1 MRIDAVKTRPYEGQ
15 LPGTSGLRKRV
26 TVFQQPGYTENF
38 LESIFSVLRPK
49 EGSIWVVG
57 GDGRYYNDTVIQTVI
72 RMAAGHGV
80 STLIIGKNGIL
91 STPAVSWMIRQRQ
104 AQAGLLLTASH
115 NAGGPLGDFGIKLN
129 MSHGGPASEKIMQ
142 QIYEYTRTVS
152 WYVTSDLPDI
162 DLNEV
167 GFQIKDGLTIEIVDP
182 VRGYVDYMKEIF
194 DFDLIKSFFKRFS
207 GFRMLFDGL
216 HGVTGPYAK
225 EIFLNELELPLASVQ
240 NCVPLPD
247 FGGGHPDPNLTYA
260 KTLITRVDAE
270 KIDVGFAS
278 DGDGDRNMVY
288 CLETLVSPCDCLA
301 VIAHHA
307 EKILYFKK
315 NEIYGYARSMPTSGA
330 LDLVAEKKGLKC
342 YEVSTGW
349 KFFCTLFDHCKISI
363 CGEESFGIGS
373 SHIRE
378 KDGLWGILSWLNI
391 LAAINMEHES
401 QRFKGILAILDD
413 FWEIY
418 GRTYFSRYDY
428 EEVDIVSAGKA
439 LNRFSEIIH
448 DDDFIGSSP
457 INGLKVQDAGD
468 FSYQDPITGETMDH
482 QGLYIKFYSK
492 SRIIVR
498 LSGTGSCGATIR
510 LYIEKYEANR
520 QKFHL
525 NPHDVLRTLFEY
537 AVTLLNLKEYIGTCT
552 PTVIT

>member
-1 MRIDAVKTRPYEGQ
+1 MNIETVQSRPYEGQ

-38 LESIFSVLRPK
+38 LEAIFSVLRPK
-49 EGSIWVVG
+49 LGEIWIIG
-57 GDGRYYNDTVIQTVI
+57 GDGRYYSETIIQIVIQ
-72 RMAAGHGV
+72 MAAAHGV
-80 STLIIGKNGIL
+80 SKLVIGHKGIL
-91 STPAVSWMIRQRQ
+91 STPAASWMIRTYQ
-104 AQAGLLLTASH
+104 AAAGLLLTASH
-115 NAGGPLGDFGIKLN
+115 NAGGPNGDFGIKLN
-129 MSHGGPASEKIMQ
+129 MSNGGSAPETIIHE
-142 QIYEYTRTVS
+142 IYKYTKNMTRYIT
-152 WYVTSDLPDI
+152 LNIENI
-162 DLNEV
+162 DLSEI
-167 GFQIKDGLTIEIVDP
+167 GTRIEKGLTVEIVDP
-182 VRGYVDYMKEIF
+182 VQGYVDYLMDIF
-194 DFDLIKSFFKRFS
+194 DFELIRAFFRRFTK
-207 GFRMLFDGL
+207 FRMLFDGL

-225 EIFLNELELPLASVQ
+225 EIFLNRLGLPPASLQ

-288 CLETLVSPCDCLA
+288 CVETLVSPCDCLA
-301 VIAHHA
+301 LIAHHA
-307 EKILYFKK
+307 EKIPYFKK
-315 NEIYGYARSMPTSGA
+315 NRIFGYARSMPTSRA
-330 LDLVAEKKGLKC
+330 LDLVAEKKGLRC
-342 YEVSTGW
+342 YEVPTGW
-349 KFFCTLFDHCKISI
+349 KFFCTLFDHNKISI

-373 SHIRE
+373 NHIRE
-378 KDGLWGILSWLNI
+378 KDGLWGVLSWLNI
-391 LAAINMEHES
+391 LAAINMEHED
-401 QRFKGILAILDD
+401 QQFKGILDILDE

-428 EEVDIVSAGKA
+428 EEIDGFSAGKA

-457 INGLKVQDAGD
+457 IYGYKVQDAGD
-468 FSYQDPITGETMDH
+468 FSYHDSITGETTEH
-482 QGLYIKFYSK
+482 QGLYINFSNR
-492 SRIIVR
+492 SRIVVR

-510 LYIEKYEANR
+510 IYIEKYEADR

-525 NPHDVLRTLFEY
+525 KLQDVLRGLFEY
-537 AVTLLNLKEYIGTCT
+537 SLSLLNLKEYIGTCT